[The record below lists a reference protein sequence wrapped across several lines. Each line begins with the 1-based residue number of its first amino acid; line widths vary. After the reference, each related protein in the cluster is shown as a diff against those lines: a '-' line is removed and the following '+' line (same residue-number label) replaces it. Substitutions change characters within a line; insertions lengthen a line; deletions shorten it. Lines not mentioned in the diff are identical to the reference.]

1 MKYSDLLFLIFMIS
15 IMLLC
20 CVVIFYIMNKKIKMY
35 RGCLEYLLK
44 SENIDLKMIFY
55 TDWLKESRQNTWLKK
70 KNEALEKKVENM
82 ESYLKYLKSKK
93 ERGDER

>member
-1 MKYSDLLFLIFMIS
+1 
-15 IMLLC
+15 
-20 CVVIFYIMNKKIKMY
+20 MNKKIKMY

-44 SENIDLKMIFY
+44 SESIDLKMIFY

-93 ERGDER
+93 EQGDER

>member
-1 MKYSDLLFLIFMIS
+1 
-15 IMLLC
+15 
-20 CVVIFYIMNKKIKMY
+20 MNKKIKMY